1 MSDQSELKQVK
12 VLVLSIHQEIGEAFI
27 KDVCGA
33 GNQAT
38 IGGHRVILDV
48 LAGDPRLNAAWD
60 DTVRSAEGILL
71 LTRFLDVIS
80 LDKIK
85 AMYRRLPSDRSIP
98 ILVLVVREEGESDF
112 KMSCPV
118 CGQKL
123 WVRDADVGKRGRCP
137 NCKKA
142 YVLPDQVQHV
152 RGQLALPDVIEV
164 ARVSSG
170 NGKSARSA
178 VEGVLK
184 FMSEGLIEQDS
195 GLDPEVLKQS
205 TIRVQISPDDI

>member
-1 MSDQSELKQVK
+1 MTSEADLKPVK
-12 VLVLSIHQEIGEAFI
+12 VLVLSIHQDIGEAFI

-33 GNQAT
+33 GNQVS
-38 IGGHRVILDV
+38 IGGHRITLDV

-71 LTRFLDVIS
+71 LARFLDVIS

-85 AMYRRLPSDRSIP
+85 AIYRRLPNDRSIP
-98 ILVLVVREEGESDF
+98 LRVLVLRDEGESDF

-152 RGQLALPDVIEV
+152 RGQMALSDTIDVS
-164 ARVSSG
+164 RVTG
-170 NGKSARSA
+170 GDPKSARSA
-178 VEGVLK
+178 LEGVLK
-184 FMSEGLIEQDS
+184 FVSDGLIEQE
-195 GLDPEVLKQS
+195 GGIDPEVLKQS
-205 TIRVQISPDDI
+205 TIRVQISPEDL